1 MKPADTSDNDSSKQ
15 TEKTGWF
22 RFPKLGF
29 TSPSKKA
36 KAVDKEEMTHKEGR
50 ISDEDSPSDK
60 PDVFFDAQE
69 SLSPKETTESEKVEI
84 DGASSNVPVSRTI
97 VTSSARTELI
107 LLEEEK
113 DSQSNIPGETTK

>member
-1 MKPADTSDNDSSKQ
+1 MILLSKVK
-15 TEKTGWF
+15 KTGWF

-36 KAVDKEEMTHKEGR
+36 KTVDKEETGHEERR

-69 SLSPKETTESEKVEI
+69 SLSPKEIIESEKQEI
-84 DGASSNVPVSRTI
+84 DGTSSNIPVSQTI

-113 DSQSNIPGETTK
+113 ASQPNIPGDTTK